1 VILLITLDSV
11 LHGQTTIKHYVNER
25 GVWKEAGAGDEVG
38 GKREE
43 VGTKDQ
49 SLTSHSPVQ

>member
-1 VILLITLDSV
+1 MILLVMLDSV

-25 GVWKEAGAGDEVG
+25 GVWKEAGAGDKVG

-49 SLTSHSPVQ
+49 SLMSHSLVQ